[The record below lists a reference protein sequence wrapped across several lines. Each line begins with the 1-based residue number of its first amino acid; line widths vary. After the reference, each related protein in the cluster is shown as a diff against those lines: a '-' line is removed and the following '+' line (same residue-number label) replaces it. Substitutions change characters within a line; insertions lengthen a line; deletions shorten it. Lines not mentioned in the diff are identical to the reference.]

1 MDINH
6 IKRKVTGFLC
16 CLFFLVSCIE
26 NDIPYPYREGSITDF
41 LVEGQLDNTLE
52 IDKTKGMV
60 TVEVSD
66 AVDLAALRIKKLTVT
81 NEAEVR
87 IDSAACLDYNAFPRI
102 GFSSLDSLPKSADT
116 RVDFSSSVSLILQT
130 YQEYPWKITVNQTI
144 DRAVQ
149 VSNQVGEPVI
159 DLANREMIV
168 YVAKEQHLDRIT
180 VTKMQLGGSVGIVVP
195 DPTTV
200 TNYSRPCSFE
210 VTRFGVTETWKVT
223 ILHTEGGAV
232 SGGETVAMA
241 NRIIVTGM
249 IQEGKIPVI
258 EYREKN
264 PSQTRVDDGWQT
276 LPASSVTV
284 NGTSFTATI
293 TGLNP
298 GTTYVYRVVI
308 DDIAGEEVECKT
320 AALVPLTNGGFDDWH
335 QDGKL
340 WNPWLATGVSF
351 WDTGNKGA
359 TTLGD
364 SNTIPTGDTSNGTG
378 KAAKLESRFVGV
390 AGIGKFA
397 AGNIFAGSYVRTD
410 GTNGV
415 LSFGRPFETYPTGLK
430 FKYKYTSA
438 EINKSNDSDYNYLLG
453 RPDSCHIYVALSDK
467 AEPYEIKTKKSE
479 RQLFSKNDKNVIA
492 YGEFISAKTIS
503 GYEEYTIR
511 LDYRDYRKPKYL
523 VIVATA
529 SKYGDYFTGG
539 EGSTLYL
546 DEMELTYD

>member
-144 DRAVQ
+144 DRTVQ

-200 TNYSRPCSFE
+200 TNFSRPCSFE

-320 AALVPLTNGGFDDWH
+320 AIVEEKPAASLWKRRQFVRSVVAQFCYCAAQTGIFGFFINYVTEMDPGISNLRASRILAFGGMALFMIGRLSGSFTMKWLAPGRLLTWYSLLSAVCMALVVASVGTLSLYALYLSFFFMSIMFPTIFALGLEGM
-335 QDGKL
+335 
-340 WNPWLATGVSF
+340 GVY
-351 WDTGNKGA
+351 TK
-359 TTLGD
+359 
-364 SNTIPTGDTSNGTG
+364 
-378 KAAKLESRFVGV
+378 KASSYIVMGV
-390 AGIGKFA
+390 AGGAFSPMLMGYIGEENMALGFIVPLIAFLYILYFA
-397 AGNIFAGSYVRTD
+397 
-410 GTNGV
+410 
-415 LSFGRPFETYPTGLK
+415 
-430 FKYKYTSA
+430 
-438 EINKSNDSDYNYLLG
+438 
-453 RPDSCHIYVALSDK
+453 
-467 AEPYEIKTKKSE
+467 IKCK
-479 RQLFSKNDKNVIA
+479 R
-492 YGEFISAKTIS
+492 
-503 GYEEYTIR
+503 
-511 LDYRDYRKPKYL
+511 
-523 VIVATA
+523 
-529 SKYGDYFTGG
+529 
-539 EGSTLYL
+539 
-546 DEMELTYD
+546 

>member
-1 MDINH
+1 M
-6 IKRKVTGFLC
+6 
-16 CLFFLVSCIE
+16 
-26 NDIPYPYREGSITDF
+26 
-41 LVEGQLDNTLE
+41 
-52 IDKTKGMV
+52 
-60 TVEVSD
+60 
-66 AVDLAALRIKKLTVT
+66 T
-81 NEAEVR
+81 NEAEIR

-200 TNYSRPCSFE
+200 TNFSRPCSFE

-264 PSQTRVDDGWQT
+264 PSQTRVDDGWQM

-284 NGTSFTATI
+284 NGTSFPATQN
-293 TGLNP
+293 GLNP
-298 GTTYVYRVVI
+298 GKTYV
-308 DDIAGEEVECKT
+308 
-320 AALVPLTNGGFDDWH
+320 
-335 QDGKL
+335 
-340 WNPWLATGVSF
+340 
-351 WDTGNKGA
+351 
-359 TTLGD
+359 
-364 SNTIPTGDTSNGTG
+364 
-378 KAAKLESRFVGV
+378 
-390 AGIGKFA
+390 
-397 AGNIFAGSYVRTD
+397 
-410 GTNGV
+410 
-415 LSFGRPFETYPTGLK
+415 
-430 FKYKYTSA
+430 
-438 EINKSNDSDYNYLLG
+438 
-453 RPDSCHIYVALSDK
+453 
-467 AEPYEIKTKKSE
+467 
-479 RQLFSKNDKNVIA
+479 
-492 YGEFISAKTIS
+492 
-503 GYEEYTIR
+503 
-511 LDYRDYRKPKYL
+511 
-523 VIVATA
+523 
-529 SKYGDYFTGG
+529 
-539 EGSTLYL
+539 
-546 DEMELTYD
+546 